1 MFSSARFATLIF
13 ILIIVFPRLVQAQE
27 NPYIVTYDQF
37 LEEPRNLEI
46 EYFST
51 YGTQRG
57 GHDFHGYWLEFEY
70 GATAWWTTEFYL
82 DAQTTFHDSTVA
94 TGFRWENR
102 FRPLKREH
110 FINPVLYVEYE
121 NLNKAD
127 RSLLEVVGHDSISD
141 LRLPNA

>member
-1 MFSSARFATLIF
+1 MSSTARFAALIF
-13 ILIIVFPRLVQAQE
+13 IMAIVFPRHAHAQE
-27 NPYIVTYDQF
+27 NPCIVTYDQF

-57 GHDFHGYWLEFEY
+57 GNDFHAYWLEFEY

-82 DAQTTFHDSTVA
+82 DAQSTFHDSTVP

-102 FRPLKREH
+102 FRPLKREY
-110 FINPVLYVEYE
+110 FINPVLYEVAAREG
-121 NLNKAD
+121 D
-127 RSLLEVVGHDSISD
+127 RLQV
-141 LRLPNA
+141 